1 MRVKCRDDGWRDDRA
16 KHQRKIAEKA
26 VDIAVERQAR
36 SVANVM
42 LAADRLADRLAG
54 DVEGMAT
61 ARDVADVA
69 KALKYAIDTLTAV
82 YGIQTPAQKHRQRMD
97 EERLKLDKRRLEM
110 EISRRDRESNAEP
123 VRIMI
128 VKPDEVDSDA

>member
-1 MRVKCRDDGWRDDRA
+1 MRVKCRDEGWRDDRA
-16 KHQRKIAEKA
+16 THQRKIAEKA

-97 EERLKLDKRRLEM
+97 EERLKMDKRRLEL
-110 EISRRDRESNAEP
+110 EISRQERDSNPPP
-123 VRIMI
+123 VRIVI
-128 VKPDEVDSDA
+128 EQPEGEDLDG